1 MRIYNG
7 ENVAIT
13 VVSDGNAD
21 VVIQPKSFATIETDA
36 SFNSDS
42 FYVQEGGEW
51 YAKDSNDGNVME
63 IYSGN

>member
-7 ENVAIT
+7 ENTAIT
-13 VVSDGNAD
+13 IVTDGNAD
-21 VVIQPKSFATIETDA
+21 VVIQPYSFATIETEA
-36 SFNSDS
+36 NFNSDS
-42 FYVQEGGEW
+42 FYVQEDGEW